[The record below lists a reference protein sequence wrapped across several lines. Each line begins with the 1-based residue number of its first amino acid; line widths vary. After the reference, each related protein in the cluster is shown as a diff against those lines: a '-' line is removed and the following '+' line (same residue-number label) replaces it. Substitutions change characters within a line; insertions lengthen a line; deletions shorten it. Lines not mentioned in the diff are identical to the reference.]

1 MVLRIAA
8 SPWARTTTSSVSGP
22 AVAVPGRLSP
32 THRRT
37 PRPSRART
45 PGRPLRHDGG
55 GLRGAGRGGG
65 RRGVSDR
72 RGAARGCVAALA
84 GGGGSAP
91 ALPGGGS
98 HVSGPAVP
106 AAWELMDQGAAG
118 TCPGLPW
125 SVLAAIGRV
134 ESDSG
139 RSRAPGVASG
149 ANAAGAEG
157 PMQFEPATFARLRGG
172 RPRRVP
178 RPLPLRPGR
187 RGLQRRQAALRR
199 RRRGPGVAHDRD
211 RRLQPLVGL
220 RRDRG
225 GARPGARLE
234 PGNGRRR
241 RKRAPVRGRA
251 ARHPLSLG
259 RDR

>member
-1 MVLRIAA
+1 M
-8 SPWARTTTSSVSGP
+8 TTSSVSGP
-22 AVAVPGRLSP
+22 AVAVPGRVSP
-32 THRRT
+32 PHRRT
-37 PRPSRART
+37 PRPLRPRT

-72 RGAARGCVAALA
+72 RGAARGMRRGPGRRRGQRAGAPGRGQPRVGTGGPRGLGADGPGCRRHLSGLALVGVGRHRA
-84 GGGGSAP
+84 GGERQREVRSARGR
-91 ALPGGGS
+91 LGRERGGGR
-98 HVSGPAVP
+98 GADAVR
-106 AAWELMDQGAAG
+106 AG
-118 TCPGLPW
+118 DVRP
-125 SVLAAIGRV
+125 
-134 ESDSG
+134 
-139 RSRAPGVASG
+139 
-149 ANAAGAEG
+149 
-157 PMQFEPATFARLRGG
+157 LRGG
-172 RPRRVP
+172 RPRRG
-178 RPLPLRPGR
+178 RAPLPLRPGR

-199 RRRGPGVAHDRD
+199 RRRRPGVARDHD

-241 RKRAPVRGRA
+241 GERAPVRGRA
-251 ARHPLSLG
+251 ARHPLPLG